1 MASGFDR
8 DQLLAAFDE
17 IGEAAVA
24 AHTRLDIAVFGGSAS
39 MLASNFHFSTEH
51 LDIAEINLPWP
62 DWLSD
67 VVARIAKRRSW
78 AEHWL
83 SHAVDSFLSSL
94 AQPGRDLVISGTFPR
109 KADKT
114 GLTVFVP
121 TTRYFLALKLKALCF
136 AKYETGSK
144 DFEDIA
150 RLLHALDIK
159 ETDAAIA
166 IFREYFPNSVADVGK
181 ARSVLKHV
189 LSMESPADA
198 PS

>member
-1 MASGFDR
+1 MTSCMRA
-8 DQLLAAFDE
+8 
-17 IGEAAVA
+17 
-24 AHTRLDIAVFGGSAS
+24 
-39 MLASNFHFSTEH
+39 
-51 LDIAEINLPWP
+51 
-62 DWLSD
+62 
-67 VVARIAKRRSW
+67 
-78 AEHWL
+78 
-83 SHAVDSFLSSL
+83 
-94 AQPGRDLVISGTFPR
+94 
-109 KADKT
+109 
-114 GLTVFVP
+114 
-121 TTRYFLALKLKALCF
+121 KLKALRF